1 MCTFIL
7 FITFSQKQSKFIYFD
22 IYIDVKRLTDDSFLL
37 YIRMTGFFQ
46 TSYYF
51 GYTALISLGMFCM
64 LGFVGHSAASLFVR
78 KIYQNVK
85 ID

>member
-1 MCTFIL
+1 
-7 FITFSQKQSKFIYFD
+7 
-22 IYIDVKRLTDDSFLL
+22 
-37 YIRMTGFFQ
+37 MTGFFQ